1 MKEKDD
7 LLKRINNKEMNNF
20 LSEINYKNKYENL
33 KNIVNKI
40 EKEKEIL
47 QNNQDKNNANYKN
60 EIIRL
65 KREINKCFINDKK
78 ILKNMLK
85 LKIDVKI

>member
-20 LSEINYKNKYENL
+20 LSEINYKNGCENL